1 MKSYKNSFIVFLLV
15 IICAFLDGCKRLH
28 RPDVP
33 ACLHEKIQEFDGNY
47 NCDEAKVDCFLF
59 QGQYVYAFD
68 PGVCAYADMQT
79 EILNEHCETLGFL
92 GGIMGNTEIN
102 GVSFFENAQF
112 IETVWTK

>member
-1 MKSYKNSFIVFLLV
+1 MKRYFSILFPLILLNSCNPFRGKDI
-15 IICAFLDGCKRLH
+15 
-28 RPDVP
+28 PP
-33 ACLHEKIQEFDGNY
+33 CLPSKIQEFDQTY
-47 NCDEAKVDCFLF
+47 NCDEAKVDCFFF

-79 EILNEHCETLGFL
+79 EILDDHCETLGFL